1 MLRGAKHLNAC
12 RTKAQ
17 RHHQSHTCAPFYSP
31 ARGGKPPSDS
41 PARGGKKGGC
51 RAARSEASQRL
62 PDQNTAKP
70 PNPRLSD
77 PSASAR
83 CESRFFA
90 ALRMTRVGR
99 GNGDPRALIFGHAK
113 HTCLESWMHSKWP
126 CSTVFGMT
134 SAHHSSN
141 SRRRAMPMPCVVLR
155 PMPA

>member
-17 RHHQSHTCAPFYSP
+17 RHHQSHTCAPF
-31 ARGGKPPSDS
+31 DS
-41 PARGGKKGGC
+41 PARGGSPLLIPPHAGERKGAVMLRGAKHLNAC
-51 RAARSEASQRL
+51 PTKTLRSRQTL
-62 PDQNTAKP
+62 
-70 PNPRLSD
+70 
-77 PSASAR
+77 ASATPALQPGA
-83 CESRFFA
+83 SLDSSL

-126 CSTVFGMT
+126 CSTVFGMA

-141 SRRRAMPMPCVVLR
+141 CRRRAMPMPCVVLR